1 MEFSDVQGWLGAAKD
16 TVSLL
21 KSAATMLPKGE
32 KKAEIEGKIG
42 DAEKVLSESDARLA
56 KDLGFPLCQCTFPP
70 QIMLWKEAESAHV
83 CPRLECG
90 HMKRRGLKISQEAV
104 ELSGRRNPTGWMA
117 G

>member
-16 TVSLL
+16 AVSLL
-21 KSAATMLPKGE
+21 RAATTLLPKGE

-56 KDLGFPLCQCTFPP
+56 RDLGFPLCQCTFPP
-70 QIMLWKEAESAHV
+70 QIMLWKEDEDFHA
-83 CPRLECG
+83 CPRPACG
-90 HMKRRGLKISQEAV
+90 HMKRRGMKISREAV
-104 ELSGRRNPTGWMA
+104 ERSGRRDTTGWMA